1 MALVIMRKSE
11 IEDMGFILENDNHIR
26 YEVLE
31 QKIKLQQ
38 SYTIWCGSTPCGF
51 LRYSFFGDS
60 IPILNTIFLLE
71 EYRKKG
77 FGRISLASWER
88 KMQLDAYE
96 KVLTSSLS
104 IDDIQHFYRK
114 NGYQD
119 CGSLML
125 ENESLEIVFKKKI

>member
-11 IEDMGFILENDNHIR
+11 IEDIDFILGNDGDIK
-26 YEVLE
+26 YEILE
-31 QKIKLQQ
+31 QKINQQ
-38 SYTIWCGSTPCGF
+38 QAYTIWCGSSRCGF
-51 LRYSFFGDS
+51 IRYSFFGDS
-60 IPILNTIFLLE
+60 IPFLNTIFLLE

-88 KMQLDAYE
+88 KMQLDGYD
-96 KVLTSSLS
+96 KVLTSSHSL
-104 IDDIQHFYRK
+104 DGIQHFYRK
-114 NGYQD
+114 HGYQD